1 MTSKR
6 CFWIC
11 LLLFHLIAEE
21 GLSQSS
27 ALTTQLLKAEKSL
40 IQHPESYVFYQNL
53 HELVA
58 NKHNSTTFEARE
70 HLRDV
75 LEKYGKWSSETTY
88 AKNENGQ
95 RIVINCHL
103 KNEKGEPIAHAKI
116 HVFQTDSQGF
126 YSVTDSATKKMGEH
140 DARLFAF
147 VQSDANGNIEINT
160 IRPASYPR
168 KYQGKTIPQHI
179 HFNISAAGYQD
190 KMIQMVFQDDPVMD
204 DYWQK
209 WAKEFDY
216 PVVKLSYLKDKTVG
230 AFEVLLRK

>member
-1 MTSKR
+1 MRTKL
-6 CFWIC
+6 CFCIS
-11 LLLFHLIAEE
+11 LFLFNLYVKE
-21 GLSQSS
+21 GFSQS
-27 ALTTQLLKAEKSL
+27 AAFTTQLLNAEKNL
-40 IQHPESYVFYQNL
+40 IQHPENPISYQNL

-58 NKHNSTTFEARE
+58 NKNSLTTFETRE
-70 HLRDV
+70 RLRDV
-75 LEKYGKWSSETTY
+75 LEKYGKWSSGTTY
-88 AKNENGQ
+88 SKNENGHK
-95 RIVINCHL
+95 IALKCHL
-103 KNEKGEPIAHAKI
+103 INAKGEPIAHAQI
-116 HVFQTDSQGF
+116 HIFQTDSQGF

-147 VQSDANGNIEINT
+147 VESDANGNIEINT

-209 WAKEFDY
+209 WAKGLDY
-216 PVVKLSYLKDKTVG
+216 PIIKLSYLKDKTVG